1 MSSTA
6 RRLAAVGTAL
16 ALLQGPLACASRTA
30 PDAAAADAGESASEP
45 AAKLPPE
52 VEAALIPDAAPAER
66 EEPRGVEPRF
76 DVTVDRA
83 PARQFFMSLV
93 EGTDQ
98 SLALAP
104 GVEGEITLSLRDV
117 TVEEVLDTVQQA
129 YGYGYERTRTGFLV
143 LPAGFRTR
151 VFQLDYLN
159 LHRTGTSDTRVSSG
173 QMADQASN
181 RSGGGN
187 ARPNANAFG
196 GPSTVGGP
204 GDGATTGSHI
214 QTSSDSNLWNEVV
227 TSVQAIVGTEDGRE
241 VVSSPQAGL
250 LVVRAYP
257 DELDRVASYLRSA
270 ELSLNRTVI
279 LETKIL
285 EVTLNNG
292 LQSGIN
298 WAKLASVEGTTGVVG
313 QSGGGTVQDTGYSDS
328 RGESND
334 LGPVLQDI
342 FTGTASSAFG
352 GVFSLALQNDKFS
365 VFIELLESQGKV
377 RTLSNP
383 RISTVNNQKAVI
395 KVGSDEFF
403 VTNVSTTVVTGVS
416 PVSTPNVT
424 LTPFFSGIALDV
436 TPQISDGGDVIL
448 HVHPAVTDVQDQT
461 KTFTISDLEQE
472 LPLAFSTIRESDSI
486 VRAESGQIVVIGGL
500 IQNVARD
507 QTYGVPWL
515 SRIPYL
521 GRLFEQSKL
530 ANSQTELVILLR
542 PIVVESDS
550 YANALR
556 ETSEHLNSTWN
567 RGREFRDEELLLDGW
582 LPPMPPVGEANDGN

>member
-16 ALLQGPLACASRTA
+16 ALFQGPLACASRRL
-30 PDAAAADAGESASEP
+30 PDAAAADAEQGASESP
-45 AAKLPPE
+45 AQLPPE
-52 VEAALIPDAAPAER
+52 VEAALIPDATPAEH
-66 EEPRGVEPRF
+66 EEVRSVEPRF

-173 QMADQASN
+173 QMADQE
-181 RSGGGN
+181 SGGNGGS
-187 ARPNANAFG
+187 NANTNALG
-196 GPSTVGGP
+196 GPSTIGGP
-204 GDGATTGSHI
+204 TGGSTTGSHI
-214 QTSSDSNLWNEVV
+214 QTLSDSDLWVEVV
-227 TSVQAIVGTEDGRE
+227 KSVEAIVGTEDGRE

-250 LVVRAYP
+250 LVVRAFP

-270 ELSLNRTVI
+270 ELSLNRNVI
-279 LETKIL
+279 LEAKIL
-285 EVTLNNG
+285 EVTLNDG
-292 LQSGIN
+292 FQSGIN
-298 WAKLASVEGTTGVVG
+298 WAKLSQVEGTNGLIG

-328 RGESND
+328 RGTSNN
-334 LGPVLQDI
+334 LGPELQDL
-342 FTGTASSAFG
+342 FAGTASSAFG
-352 GVFSLALQNDKFS
+352 GVFSLALQADKFS

-403 VTNVSTTVVTGVS
+403 VTNVSSTVVTGLS
-416 PVSTPNVT
+416 PVTTPSVT

-436 TPQISDGGDVIL
+436 TPQISDAGDVIL
-448 HVHPAVTDVQDQT
+448 HVHPAVTRVQDQT
-461 KTFTISDLEQE
+461 KNLKINGLDQQ

-486 VRAESGQIVVIGGL
+486 VRAQSGQIVVIGGL
-500 IQNVARD
+500 IQNVSSD
-507 QTYGVPWL
+507 STYGVPWF
-515 SRIPYL
+515 SRIPWI

-530 ANSQTELVILLR
+530 SNSRTELVILLR
-542 PIVVESDS
+542 PIVVESDV
-550 YANALR
+550 YANELR
-556 ETSEHLNSTWN
+556 ETSKHIDSFWN
-567 RGREFRDEELLLDGW
+567 RGRKVRDEELLLDGW
-582 LPPMPPVGEANDGN
+582 LPPTPPVGQSKDGK

>member
-1 MSSTA
+1 M
-6 RRLAAVGTAL
+6 
-16 ALLQGPLACASRTA
+16 
-30 PDAAAADAGESASEP
+30 
-45 AAKLPPE
+45 
-52 VEAALIPDAAPAER
+52 
-66 EEPRGVEPRF
+66 
-76 DVTVDRA
+76 TVDRA

-173 QMADQASN
+173 QMADQE
-181 RSGGGN
+181 SGGNGGS
-187 ARPNANAFG
+187 NANTNALG
-196 GPSTVGGP
+196 GPSTIGGP
-204 GDGATTGSHI
+204 TGGSTTGSHI
-214 QTSSDSNLWNEVV
+214 QTLSDSDLWVEVV
-227 TSVQAIVGTEDGRE
+227 KSVEAIVGTEDGRE

-250 LVVRAYP
+250 LVVRAFP

-270 ELSLNRTVI
+270 ELSLNRNVI
-279 LETKIL
+279 LEAKIL
-285 EVTLNNG
+285 EVTLNDG
-292 LQSGIN
+292 FQSGIN
-298 WAKLASVEGTTGVVG
+298 WAKLSQVEGTNGLIG
-313 QSGGGTVQDTGYSDS
+313 QSGGGTVHDTGYSDS
-328 RGESND
+328 RGTSNN
-334 LGPVLQDI
+334 LGPELQDL
-342 FTGTASSAFG
+342 FAGTASSAFG
-352 GVFSLALQNDKFS
+352 GVFSLALQADKFS

-403 VTNVSTTVVTGVS
+403 VTNVSSTVVTGLS
-416 PVSTPNVT
+416 PVTIPSVT

-436 TPQISDGGDVIL
+436 TPQISDAGDVIL
-448 HVHPAVTDVQDQT
+448 HVHPAVTKVQDQT
-461 KTFTISDLEQE
+461 KNLTINGLEQQ

-486 VRAESGQIVVIGGL
+486 VRAQSGQIVVIGGL
-500 IQNVARD
+500 IQNASSD
-507 QTYGVPWL
+507 STYGVPWF
-515 SRIPYL
+515 SRIPWI

-530 ANSQTELVILLR
+530 SNSRTELVILLR
-542 PIVVESDS
+542 PIVVESDV
-550 YANALR
+550 YANELR
-556 ETSEHLNSTWN
+556 QTSGHISSFWN
-567 RGREFRDEELLLDGW
+567 KGRKVRDEEVLLDGW
-582 LPPMPPVGEANDGN
+582 LPPTPPVGQSKDGK